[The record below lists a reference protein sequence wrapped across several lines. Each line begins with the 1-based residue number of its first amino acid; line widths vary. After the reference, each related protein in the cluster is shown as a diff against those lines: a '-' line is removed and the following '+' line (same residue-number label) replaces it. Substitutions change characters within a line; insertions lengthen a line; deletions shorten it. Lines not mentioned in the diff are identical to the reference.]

1 MKEKINTKGKRVDS
15 YVLLAMVVTLETTHL
30 ERSLVNTPALKNAVK
45 IIQQQIYKRKRTKF
59 QKRKRKLKKCYRL
72 FFIINLKE

>member
-1 MKEKINTKGKRVDS
+1 
-15 YVLLAMVVTLETTHL
+15 MVVTLETTHL

-59 QKRKRKLKKCYRL
+59 PKEKEKIKKMLSIIFYNKFKRINAYRSIQKKWQKRKD
-72 FFIINLKE
+72 